1 MSVSV
6 PVVVVAQQVAAY
18 LCGVLLNLVSGDDG
32 ESSAARH
39 TFVKA
44 GGMEVTC
51 QVSGGQ
57 RLEALMHHS

>member
-1 MSVSV
+1 MN
-6 PVVVVAQQVAAY
+6 ALCLILLLWMLQVAAY
-18 LCGVLLNLVSGDDG
+18 LCGVLLNLVSDDDG

-51 QVSGGQ
+51 QVRGEGGG
-57 RLEALMHHS
+57 EVKV

>member
-1 MSVSV
+1 ML
-6 PVVVVAQQVAAY
+6 QVAAY
-18 LCGVLLNLVSGDDG
+18 LCGVLLNLVSDDDG

-51 QVSGGQ
+51 QVRGEGGG
-57 RLEALMHHS
+57 EVKV